1 MSNMIDKINSFKNAP
16 FGYALHKIILD
27 SKGNPVDYEF
37 IEVNEAFEKL
47 TGLNKQNI
55 IGKTAKEVISTIEQG
70 KFDWIG
76 FYGKVALE
84 NSKEIFEQYSE
95 PLGKYYSVQAFSPQK
110 EYFITIFSD
119 KTDEIKQNS
128 KLSSIIHNANLGI
141 WEWNI
146 QTGET
151 IFNEKWAE
159 IVGYTIEELSP
170 ISIDTWEKLSHPD
183 DLKESNKKLNAHF
196 EGKNSQYQCEARM
209 RHKNGQWIWVLDTG
223 KVTKWTDD
231 GKPMLMSGIH
241 QDITER
247 KQAESQLYQK
257 LEIEKLLSE
266 ISSEFIHSKDLDN
279 SIIESFAK
287 LAAKTH
293 ASRVYLFMLDTENE
307 TMSNTHEWC
316 ANGVSA
322 EKDNLQNLPLSI
334 FPWWMQKLYN
344 NEIIDIP
351 DVSKMPPEAKAE
363 QEILESQN
371 INSLLVL
378 PVYAENKLK
387 GFVGFDNV
395 LSGRYWNEKDT
406 KFLSLLAD
414 ILSNAI
420 VRKLNE
426 AELRLLTKAVE
437 ESPVSTLITDSQ
449 GIISYV
455 NSAFEKTTGY
465 KTHEVLGKNP
475 SILKSGKQ
483 PKSFYA
489 ELWNTILAG
498 NIWQGELRNKSKS
511 GKMFWARNIISPI
524 KHNNTI
530 THFVSVAQDITE
542 NKKYL
547 NELLEAKLKAEE
559 SDRLKSA
566 FLATMNHE
574 LRTPLNHVLGFNEMI
589 PDRTDDDS
597 IKEFAGLIN
606 KSGSNLLNIIEDIF
620 DLAMVEQSEIKIRE
634 DLVFIRDIYIE
645 LKKQLQE
652 VLSESNKGDN
662 IQLNYKIDSS
672 IATRQIMTDKPKVV
686 QVMSNIIKNAV
697 KFTHNGE
704 ISLSL
709 MLAEENYLKIKVK
722 DTGIG
727 IPKDKLEIIFEFF
740 RQGDDSHTR
749 EHHGVGIGLAISQKI
764 AYVMGG
770 VIKVESVPNIGSE
783 FTFSFPI
790 NLQENE
796 MINSQQE
803 NTSFLVPDLSGQKV
817 LIVEDD
823 AIGMGMIV
831 NMLKPSKCTI
841 INAING
847 QVALEVIKANP
858 DTDMILMDLKMPVMN
873 GFDATIAIRK
883 DFPDLPIIAFT
894 AYSLQK
900 DKKKA
905 LDVGCND
912 IVTKPISKEIM
923 FKKLQT
929 FLVK

>member
-1 MSNMIDKINSFKNAP
+1 MSNIIDKINSFINAP
-16 FGYALHKIILD
+16 FGYALHRIVLD
-27 SKGNPVDYEF
+27 KHRNPVDYEF

-47 TGLNKQNI
+47 TGLKKDDI
-55 IGKTAKEVISTIEQG
+55 IGKSAKEAIPGIEQG

-76 FYGKVALE
+76 LYGKVALE

-128 KLSSIIHNANLGI
+128 KLSSIIHNANVGI

-151 IFNEKWAE
+151 IFNEKWSE

-196 EGKNSQYQCEARM
+196 EGKISQYKYEVRM

-231 GKPMLMSGIH
+231 GKPLLMSGIH

-266 ISSEFIHSKDLDN
+266 ISSEFIHSLDLDN

-316 ANGVSA
+316 ANGISA

-363 QEILESQN
+363 QEILENQN

-395 LSGRYWNEKDT
+395 LSGRYWSEKDT

-455 NSAFEKTTGY
+455 NSSFEKTTGY

-524 KHNNTI
+524 KHNNKI

-566 FLATMNHE
+566 FLATMSHE
-574 LRTPLNHVLGFNEMI
+574 LRTPLHHVLGFSDMI
-589 PDRTDDDS
+589 PDMTDDDS
-597 IKEFAGLIN
+597 IKELAGLIN

-634 DLVFIRDIYIE
+634 DVVFIRDIYIE

-740 RQGDDSHTR
+740 RQADDSDTR
-749 EHHGVGIGLAISQKI
+749 EHNGVGIGLAISQKI
-764 AYVMGG
+764 ANVMGG

-923 FKKLQT
+923 FKKLQA